1 MAEKMPK
8 IVSNEVILYTKGQL
22 LSFNK
27 YKEIRDILSVVLVND
42 KKYSIQETEELVKKF
57 KESKVR

>member
-8 IVSNEVILYTKGQL
+8 IVSNEAILYTKGQL

-27 YKEIRDILSVVLVND
+27 YKEIRDILSVVLVDD

>member
-1 MAEKMPK
+1 MAEKTPK
-8 IVSNEVILYTKGQL
+8 TASNEVILYTKGQL

-27 YKEIRDILSVVLVND
+27 YEEIRDILSVVLVND
-42 KKYSIQETEELVKKF
+42 KKYSKQEAEELVKKF

>member
-1 MAEKMPK
+1 MAEKTLK
-8 IVSNEVILYTKGQL
+8 TVSNEAILYTKGQL

-42 KKYSIQETEELVKKF
+42 KKYSTQEAEELVKKF

>member
-1 MAEKMPK
+1 MAEKTSK
-8 IVSNEVILYTKGQL
+8 IASNDVILYTKGQL

-27 YKEIRDILSVVLVND
+27 YKEIRDILSVVLVDD

>member
-1 MAEKMPK
+1 MAEKTPK
-8 IVSNEVILYTKGQL
+8 TVSNEVILYTKGQL

-42 KKYSIQETEELVKKF
+42 KKYSKQEAEELVKKF